1 MLDLLSEID
10 WIFVAILLISTLIGV
25 SRGMVCEIFAL
36 LGWVAAAFISV
47 FYAPELAEK
56 LPISSVGPLVRS
68 LIAVVLIVIGC
79 VFGAGM
85 IGKLIR
91 AFLSSI
97 SIGPEDRILGALFG
111 FVRGFII
118 VTFIVYLGGASEM
131 VSAQT
136 WWKKSTLAPEF
147 AKALVHAAPYLPKDL
162 LGLNK

>member
-1 MLDLLSEID
+1 
-10 WIFVAILLISTLIGV
+10 
-25 SRGMVCEIFAL
+25 
-36 LGWVAAAFISV
+36 
-47 FYAPELAEK
+47 
-56 LPISSVGPLVRS
+56 
-68 LIAVVLIVIGC
+68 
-79 VFGAGM
+79 M

-118 VTFIVYLGGASEM
+118 VAFIVYLGGASEM

-147 AKALVHAAPYLPKDL
+147 AKALVLAAPYLPKDL